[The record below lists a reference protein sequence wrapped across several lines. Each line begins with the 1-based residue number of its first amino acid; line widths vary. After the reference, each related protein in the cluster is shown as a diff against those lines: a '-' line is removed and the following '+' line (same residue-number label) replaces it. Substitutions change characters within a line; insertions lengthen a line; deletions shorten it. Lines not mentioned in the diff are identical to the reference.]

1 MLFPK
6 DPNCKY
12 QFDPLLITLNF
23 SLREPNVENQI
34 DNLDSSALISF
45 LEEIQ
50 TDYQESSSQFHAAL
64 HKFSK

>member
-23 SLREPNVENQI
+23 SLRELNVENQI
-34 DNLDSSALISF
+34 DNLDSFTLVSF

-50 TDYQESSSQFHAAL
+50 TDYQEGGPQFCAAL
-64 HKFSK
+64 HKFFK